1 MQLSKDEKEL
11 LKVWRSH
18 PGYVVFNKLVDD
30 RLARLTETLMKDVDL
45 ENPSHLKTLRDNQ
58 IYMRALRDCVN
69 TIETN
74 TNGIYSPKSS

>member
-1 MQLSKDEKEL
+1 MILTKDEKEL
-11 LKVWRSH
+11 LKVWRLH

-30 RLARLTETLMKDVDL
+30 RLSRLTETLMKDVDL

>member
-1 MQLSKDEKEL
+1 MQITKDEKEL
-11 LKVWRSH
+11 LKVWRLH

-30 RLARLTETLMKDVDL
+30 RLSRLTETLMKDVDL

-58 IYMRALRDCVN
+58 IYMRALKDCVN